1 MYYKIHVKTD
11 AAFGSQ
17 ALQPILRK
25 NNVVKRHTTLI
36 YEATIR
42 TKKDHLVDEI
52 VAAFD
57 SKGIKPS
64 EYKITTTPYELKAPK
79 KRKSKRTL

>member
-52 VAAFD
+52 VAAFE
-57 SKGIKPS
+57 SEGIKPS
-64 EYKITTTPYELKAPK
+64 EYKITTTPYERKAPK

>member
-64 EYKITTTPYELKAPK
+64 EYKITTTPYERKAPK
-79 KRKSKRTL
+79 KHKSKRTP

>member
-64 EYKITTTPYELKAPK
+64 EYKITTTPYECKAPK

>member
-1 MYYKIHVKTD
+1 MYYKIHVKTV

-36 YEATIR
+36 YEATIK

-52 VAAFD
+52 VATFE

-64 EYKITTTPYELKAPK
+64 EYKITSTPYERKAPK
-79 KRKSKRTL
+79 KHKSKRTP

>member
-52 VAAFD
+52 VA
-57 SKGIKPS
+57 SK
-64 EYKITTTPYELKAPK
+64 T
-79 KRKSKRTL
+79 

>member
-11 AAFGSQ
+11 ATFGSQ

-64 EYKITTTPYELKAPK
+64 EYKITTTPYERKAPK

>member
-64 EYKITTTPYELKAPK
+64 EYKITTTPYERKAPK
-79 KRKSKRTL
+79 KRKSKKTL

>member
-25 NNVVKRHTTLI
+25 NNVIKRHTTLI
-36 YEATIR
+36 YEATIK

-64 EYKITTTPYELKAPK
+64 EYKITTTPYERKAPK

>member
-64 EYKITTTPYELKAPK
+64 EYKINTTPYERNAPK